1 MFEQHLPLIM
11 ILLIIHG
18 ISINTQ
24 PTYNTFCEG
33 RIIEH
38 NSSFTVN
45 DINMICSYIS
55 SDDRF
60 IFRFIDRK
68 FTDFHLYESNNRE
81 FFTTHCHSISTLLCE
96 EGYGI
101 SIYNNDIQTLSIHSQ
116 SISDLQHIKALT
128 SEDVEITNEN
138 IITLSA
144 IIRLV
149 KQLQQI
155 QPNIN
160 KTKSHI
166 VYDNNYINIHKSNA
180 NQIALLLFFII
191 IIIPFIFICN
201 VISSLV
207 GFAYMSKPTIY
218 SPLYIH
224 SHINK
229 IKELYD
235 TLNNNNDNTSS
246 PNLTS
251 NTSIIT
257 NKCLICFRDLVLQM
271 CFEMKDMSTNSK
283 PLLKRLDANVE
294 MNNDTAIFQFCCGHV
309 YHSLCL
315 HKKNIKCCLMC
326 QDDNEN
332 RGECDIMINAI
343 VNKITKQVIM
353 KRHVIRFIINF
364 NLLYEQ
370 KELEHHAKVYNN
382 ELHKLKENFLRSSQ

>member
-1 MFEQHLPLIM
+1 MFKQQLPFIM
-11 ILLIIHG
+11 ILTIIHG
-18 ISINTQ
+18 ISLNTQ

-60 IFRFIDRK
+60 ILRFIDKK
-68 FTDFHLYESNNRE
+68 FTDFPLYESNNRE
-81 FFTTHCHSISTLLCE
+81 FFTEHCHSISTHLCE

-101 SIYNNDIQTLSIHSQ
+101 SIYNNDIQTLSIYSQ
-116 SISDLQHIKALT
+116 SITDLQHIKALT
-128 SEDVEITNEN
+128 NEDVEITNEN

-144 IIRLV
+144 MIRLIQYL
-149 KQLQQI
+149 KQI

-201 VISSLV
+201 VVSSLV

-224 SHINK
+224 SHVNK

-235 TLNNNNDNTSS
+235 TLNNNNDTSS
-246 PNLTS
+246 PNS
-251 NTSIIT
+251 NTSITT
-257 NKCLICFRDLVLQM
+257 NKCLICFRVLVFQM

-294 MNNDTAIFQFCCGHV
+294 MNNDTVQFCCGHI

-315 HKKNIKCCLMC
+315 HNKNIKCCLMC

-343 VNKITKQVIM
+343 TNKITNQVIM
-353 KRHVIRFIINF
+353 KRHVIRFILNF

-382 ELHKLKENFLRSSQ
+382 ELHKLRESFLLSSQQYI